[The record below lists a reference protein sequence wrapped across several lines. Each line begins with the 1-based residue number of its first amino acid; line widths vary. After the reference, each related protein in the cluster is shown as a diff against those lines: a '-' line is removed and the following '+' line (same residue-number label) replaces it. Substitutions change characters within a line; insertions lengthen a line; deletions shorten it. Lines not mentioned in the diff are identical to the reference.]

1 MSGCSELPSLL
12 SASAQLPA
20 RAWLTVGLLWF
31 AACLNYVDRLMIT
44 TMRGSIKEA
53 IPMTE
58 AQFGLLTSVFLVVYA
73 ICSPFA
79 GFLADRFN
87 RSRVI
92 IGSVLVWSIVT
103 ALTAYA
109 RTYEQLFATRA
120 LMGVSEAACMPAS
133 AALIVEYHRG
143 ATRSFASG
151 LLLSGA
157 VAGGALGGLGG
168 WIADSHG
175 WTYAYRLLGLVGI
188 GFAILLVCLLRDAPT
203 PENDPA
209 PGSVPSRVRVGE
221 ALAGLFTNRSYLV
234 LLAYGCVVGV
244 VSWSVVGW
252 MPTYIKEQF
261 NLTQGAAG
269 LYTTTYLNLAAMLGM
284 LAGGAWADRWS
295 LTSERARL
303 LVPVVG
309 LSAAAVGVLLIAG
322 AHLLPVALAGL
333 VLYGFTRHF
342 ADANGMPIYCRF
354 VSPRY
359 RATSWGVATS
369 FSCVVGG
376 AGIYA
381 GGALRDAHVDPSRM
395 FQIGAGCLVV
405 GAMLVLGLCWA
416 KPLDATRRDAP

>member
-1 MSGCSELPSLL
+1 MS
-12 SASAQLPA
+12 ATAQLPA
-20 RAWLTVGLLWF
+20 RAWLTVGLLWG

-53 IPMTE
+53 IPMTD

-73 ICSPFA
+73 VFSPFA

-92 IGSVLVWSIVT
+92 IASVLIWSIVT

-120 LMGVSEAACMPAS
+120 LMGLSEAACMPAS

-143 ATRSFASG
+143 TTRSFASG

-168 WIADSHG
+168 WMADGHG
-175 WTYAYRLLGLVGI
+175 WTYAYGLLGLVGI
-188 GFAILLVCLLRDAPT
+188 GFAIVLLCLLRDAPA
-203 PENDPA
+203 PENSPA
-209 PGSVPSRVRVGE
+209 TASAPPRVRVGE
-221 ALAGLFTNRSYLV
+221 ALVGLFTNRAYLV
-234 LLAYGCVVGV
+234 LLLYGCVVGV
-244 VSWSVVGW
+244 VSWTVVGW
-252 MPTYIKEQF
+252 MPTLIREQF
-261 NLTQGAAG
+261 SLTQGAAG
-269 LYTTTYLNLAAMLGM
+269 LYTTTTLNLAAILGM
-284 LAGGAWADRWS
+284 LVGGAWADRWS
-295 LTSERARL
+295 RTQERARL

-322 AHLLPVALAGL
+322 ARVLPVALAGL
-333 VLYGFTRHF
+333 VLYGLTRHF

-354 VSPRY
+354 VDARY
-359 RATSWGVATS
+359 RATSWGVATA

-376 AGIYA
+376 GGIYA
-381 GGALRDAHVDPSRM
+381 GGVLRDAHVDPSRM
-395 FQIGAGCLVV
+395 FQIGAACLLL
-405 GAMLVLGLCWA
+405 GAMLVLSLCWA
-416 KPLDATRRDAP
+416 KPLDASRPDAP